1 MLTYDTTL
9 QVIPRTT
16 QKDLL
21 LNLSLLGRH
30 FLFFF
35 LLAGVSATGK
45 REKTREKGKR
55 RRSGGRRRSSKRS
68 SGGREGEE
76 NSRSGW
82 FAAVSESRSKS
93 RTSCRRGSL
102 QAGENGE

>member
-45 REKTREKGKR
+45 REKTREKARR

-68 SGGREGEE
+68 SGGREGE

-82 FAAVSESRSKS
+82 FAAVSESRSKN
-93 RTSCRRGSL
+93 RTSCRR
-102 QAGENGE
+102 